1 MCHRIRIDT
10 NQAWTY
16 YIARMK
22 TCVLILVF
30 LVAIISGCGGTTS
43 QQTRQAV
50 ALGSKS
56 PIREEFDPQTLDD
69 DDFLLKPTSET
80 RIFTPLSR
88 TRGSSQI
95 KNSTKTQGYRVQIA
109 AILDRLRAQSFQ
121 TRSEQLLKRRIYVV
135 YDERTRLY
143 KLHVGNCR
151 TALEAETLR
160 RDTKEKGYPEAFIVR
175 SSIESA
181 PSPYRIPTQTGY
193 RVQIFSASGRIAA
206 ENSVQKAKVAL
217 ERDDIYIA
225 FEPPYFKVQVG
236 DFETREAADKFV
248 QTARKQGY
256 DTPFPVQT
264 EIRVGNR

>member
-1 MCHRIRIDT
+1 M
-10 NQAWTY
+10 
-16 YIARMK
+16 
-22 TCVLILVF
+22 LILIF

-43 QQTRQAV
+43 QQPRQAV
-50 ALGSKS
+50 ALGSK
-56 PIREEFDPQTLDD
+56 PAIGEEFDPQTLDD
-69 DDFLLKPTSET
+69 DDFLLKPTSGT
-80 RIFTPLSR
+80 RIFMPPSQ

-95 KNSTKTQGYRVQIA
+95 KRSTKAKGYRVQITA
-109 AILDRLRAQSFQ
+109 VLDRLRAESFQ
-121 TRSEQLLKRRIYVV
+121 TRSEQLLKQRIYVV

-160 RDTKEKGYPEAFIVR
+160 RDTKEKGYSEAFIVR

-181 PSPYRIPTQTGY
+181 PSPYRIPTRTGY
-193 RVQIFSASGRIAA
+193 RVQIFSASGRGSA
-206 ENSVQKAKVAL
+206 EKSVQKAKVAL

-248 QTARKQGY
+248 QMARKQGY
-256 DTPFPVQT
+256 DTPFPVQA
-264 EIRVGNR
+264 EIRAGNR

>member
-1 MCHRIRIDT
+1 M
-10 NQAWTY
+10 
-16 YIARMK
+16 
-22 TCVLILVF
+22 
-30 LVAIISGCGGTTS
+30 
-43 QQTRQAV
+43 
-50 ALGSKS
+50 
-56 PIREEFDPQTLDD
+56 
-69 DDFLLKPTSET
+69 LK
-80 RIFTPLSR
+80 
-88 TRGSSQI
+88 Q
-95 KNSTKTQGYRVQIA
+95 
-109 AILDRLRAQSFQ
+109 
-121 TRSEQLLKRRIYVV
+121 RIYVV

-181 PSPYRIPTQTGY
+181 PSPYRIPTRIGY
-193 RVQIFSASGRIAA
+193 RVQIFSASGRGAA
-206 ENSVQKAKVAL
+206 EYSVQKAKVAL

-236 DFETREAADKFV
+236 DFGTREEADKFV

-264 EIRVGNR
+264 EIRARNR